1 MTDPAI
7 EAAQRHVYTLP
18 FESRLDGADLV
29 AAAREALAPIREL
42 HRRNDR
48 GECSHCISPQDAAW
62 GAIWPCETARLVYPE
77 DEL

>member
-42 HRRNDR
+42 HTLWDSE
-48 GECSHCISPQDAAW
+48 GFLPPEAW
-62 GAIWPCETARLVYPE
+62 QILDQLAPLVYPE